1 MIKDQAYG
9 KIILIGEHSVVY
21 GQPAIALPFFGAK
34 IEVSIR
40 ASEVGIILDSDPYL
54 GNLNQAPLNLK
65 GLTLLIKKILASLNK
80 IEANLY
86 IKIES
91 SLLIER
97 GMGSSAAVA
106 AATTKALF
114 KYYDQELEVGVLS
127 EFVDYL
133 EKIVHGNPSGI
144 DRAIVV
150 NKKSLYY
157 IKGEPIQS
165 FDIDLDAYLLVA
177 DTGDKGNTKVAVSKV
192 KDFIS
197 NNPKRGIK
205 IIESLGDLA
214 NQAKLSIEA
223 RDVKTLGNLMNK
235 SQSLLSELKVSNDR
249 IDNLVNVSLESGAL
263 GSKLTG
269 GGLGGCIISL
279 CTSIDHAKKVELA
292 LLKSGAKKTWI
303 TKLAKENDIYE
314 G

>member
-1 MIKDQAYG
+1 MIRAQAYG

-40 ASEVGIILDSDPYL
+40 ASVVGIILDSEPYL
-54 GNLNQAPLNLK
+54 GDLNQAPLSLK
-65 GLTLLIKKILASLNK
+65 GLTLLIKKVLTSLNK
-80 IEANLY
+80 NAANLY

-91 SLLIER
+91 SLLTER

-114 KYYDQELEVGVLS
+114 KYYNQELDVDVLS
-127 EFVDYL
+127 DFVDYM

-157 IKGEPIQS
+157 IKGEPIKL

-177 DTGDKGNTKVAVSKV
+177 DTGEKGNTKVAVSKV
-192 KDFIS
+192 KDFIN
-197 NNPKRGIK
+197 NNPKRGKK

-223 RDVKTLGNLMNK
+223 SDVKSLGNLMNK
-235 SQSLLSELKVSNDR
+235 SQNLLSELKVSNDS
-249 IDNLVNVSLESGAL
+249 IDNLVKVSLDSGAL

-269 GGLGGCIISL
+269 GGLGGSIISL
-279 CTSIDHAKKVELA
+279 CTSINHAKDVELA
-292 LLKSGAKKTWI
+292 LLKNGAKKTWI